1 MQTRTQRPNRLGV
14 EEMNVY
20 SFLCLRSH
28 RLCLR
33 SHRLS
38 ILGSFASSMA
48 LVLRKVALRR
58 GRGTPVNGR

>member
-20 SFLCLRSH
+20 SF
-28 RLCLR
+28 LCLR